1 MLEYKNEWKRSLGE
15 SHRSRQSR
23 EALLTDFEGKVEL
36 MLQAVEAFGFENM
49 QQVRQRAASLEGGR
63 FAWF

>member
-1 MLEYKNEWKRSLGE
+1 MLEYKQEWKLSLGE

-36 MLQAVEAFGFENM
+36 MQQAVEAFGFENM
-49 QQVRQRAASLEGGR
+49 KQVRRRAASVEGGR